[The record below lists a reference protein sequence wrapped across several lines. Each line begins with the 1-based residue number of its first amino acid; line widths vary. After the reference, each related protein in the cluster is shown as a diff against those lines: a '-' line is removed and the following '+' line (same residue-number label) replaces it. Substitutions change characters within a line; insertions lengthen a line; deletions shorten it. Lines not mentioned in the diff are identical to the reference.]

1 MMQTKERYL
10 VDDEGNRVG
19 VVIGVAEYEKMLDDL
34 EELSAIRA
42 YDLAKA
48 GNDEAIPFEQAVE
61 EIERRRG

>member
-1 MMQTKERYL
+1 MQTKERYL

-48 GNDEAIPFEQAVE
+48 ENDEAIPFEQAIE

>member
-1 MMQTKERYL
+1 MQTKERYL

-48 GNDEAIPFEQAVE
+48 ENNEAIPFEQAIE